1 MASRGTTWGEEEV
14 KVLKIWGSEKIQQEL
29 DGAKRKQ
36 PLHEKITRELNGHGY
51 SRDAEQIKTKIKNL
65 KSTYRSIKD
74 HNNKTGNEKKS
85 GQFYDELDEI
95 LGHRPAS
102 TPPVILDACAG
113 GLSSPAAEGEED
125 DNGERTAGC
134 SPND

>member
-14 KVLKIWGSEKIQQEL
+14 KVLLEIWGDEKVQSEF
-29 DGAKRKQ
+29 DGAKRKH
-36 PLHEKITRELNGHGY
+36 PLHEKIARELTRRGY
-51 SRDAEQIKTKIKNL
+51 NREADQIKTKIKNL

-74 HNNKTGNEKKS
+74 HNNKTGNEEKT
-85 GQFYDELDEI
+85 GQFYEELDTI

-113 GLSSPAAEGEED
+113 GLPALPEEREEED
-125 DNGERTAGC
+125 YGK
-134 SPND
+134 